1 MDLAQAALLPW
12 SWLLYRVPCVHWLDA
27 ALRLI
32 GLETDDLIHLIQ
44 PSTTFLFILLRIKSL
59 LLDPP
64 DSNTVD
70 ECSKSYATIDFRG
83 TRCQHM

>member
-1 MDLAQAALLPW
+1 MGFPQAALLPW

-44 PSTTFLFILLRIKSL
+44 PRTVILFIPLRIRSL
-59 LLDPP
+59 LLDPL